1 MYNRI
6 ELIQGD
12 TYETTL
18 EIEGLEDF
26 SLLEKVTF
34 SSADLDLCKELTFN
48 QADSTYT
55 LLLLPNETDKFKSGI
70 FDYDIT
76 IKFTNDNVLTV
87 IYQGEIMVKEKKNR
101 CDIYGN
107 E

>member
-1 MYNRI
+1 MNNI

-18 EIEGLEDF
+18 EIDGLEDF
-26 SLLEKVTF
+26 SLLEKVAF
-34 SSADLDLCKELTFN
+34 SSADLGLCKELTFN
-48 QADSTYT
+48 QEDSTY
-55 LLLLPNETDKFKSGI
+55 LLILLPSETEKFKSGI

-76 IKFTNDNVLTV
+76 IKFTNNNVLTV

>member
-34 SSADLDLCKELTFN
+34 SSADLGLCKELTFN
-48 QADSTYT
+48 QADNTYT
-55 LLLLPNETDKFKSGI
+55 LLLLPNETDKFKSGR

-76 IKFTNDNVLTV
+76 VKFIDSNVLTI
-87 IYQGEIMVKEKKNR
+87 IYQDEILIKPKKNR
-101 CDIYGN
+101 CTAYGN